1 MITNETVKPHHSIGL
16 VAIAFTLGAPALML
30 WMGRFKLS
38 LIYAISSVL
47 LIIAWLFGAAN
58 GYVSTLVTS
67 SLSLDML
74 FSVSSWTVAA
84 IGLFHSFQLNKAP
97 PLRPWYSK
105 WFVALPAYT
114 VLFVAIALTV
124 RTFLYQPFNNPS
136 TSNEPS
142 IMRGDYVLVSK
153 LAYRND
159 DPQRGDIAVFKLTS
173 DTSISYMKRI
183 IGIPGDRIQMKGG
196 VVYLNDQAL
205 KQEPVTLDPIFAYE
219 PGVSFY
225 RETLPNGR
233 SYVISNT
240 VDDGPVDNTDVYVV
254 PEGHYFAMGDNR
266 DKSQDS
272 RYLEPLGYIPQANF
286 VGRYAFRF
294 WNSSGVSLVGRP
306 EEIYPKP

>member
-1 MITNETVKPHHSIGL
+1 MITNETVKPRHSIGL
-16 VAIAFTLGAPALML
+16 VAIALTLGAPALML

-38 LIYAISSVL
+38 LIYAIGTIL
-47 LIIAWLFGAAN
+47 LIIAWLLGAAN

-67 SLSLDML
+67 SLSLDMFL
-74 FSVSSWTVAA
+74 SGLTWTVAA
-84 IGLFHSFQLNKAP
+84 IGLLHSFQLNKAS

-105 WFVALPAYT
+105 WFVALPTYM
-114 VLFVAIALTV
+114 VVFIAIALTI
-124 RTFLYQPFNNPS
+124 RTLFFQPFNIPS
-136 TSNEPS
+136 GSNEPS
-142 IMRGDYVLVSK
+142 LMRGDYVMVSK

-173 DTSISYMKRI
+173 DTSIDYIKRI
-183 IGIPGDRIQMKGG
+183 IGIPGDRIQMKAG

-219 PGVSFY
+219 PGVSFF
-225 RETLPNGR
+225 RETLPSGR

-240 VDDGPVDNTDVYVV
+240 VDDGSADNTDVYVV

-266 DKSQDS
+266 DNSQDS
-272 RYLEPLGYIPQANF
+272 RFAELGYIPISNF

-294 WNSSGVSLVGRP
+294 WNSLGVSLVGRP
-306 EEIYPKP
+306 EEIFPSP